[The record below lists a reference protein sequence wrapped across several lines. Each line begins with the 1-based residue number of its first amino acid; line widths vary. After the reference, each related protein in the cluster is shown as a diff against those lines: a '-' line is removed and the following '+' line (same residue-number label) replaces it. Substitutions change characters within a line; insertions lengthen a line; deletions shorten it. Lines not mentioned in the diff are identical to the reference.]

1 VTRGRCGFIA
11 AGLAAAAMLLVSACA
26 PVGPDYVKPEP
37 DAPPA
42 WNSRLGKGLSAARP
56 SPAELA
62 RWWEIL
68 KDPNLSRLIAQAV
81 KSNLSLKQAKA
92 RVRQARA
99 LRGISVAGLFPAV
112 NASGKFQANDN
123 SENTTSNPPSRLYD
137 AGLDAAW
144 ELDVFGGVR
153 RSVEAAQANLEAA
166 QADLSDVLV
175 SLAAE
180 VALSYVE
187 ARTFQ
192 ARLTVARANLASQE
206 NTYGFIQSRHE
217 AGLTNK
223 LALEQAR
230 YNLERTRALIP
241 NLEIGREASLNRLAV
256 LLGQAPGVVHKRLK
270 AAKPLPMPP
279 MSVAVGVPAEALRR
293 RPDLRRAE
301 RNLAA
306 QSAHIG
312 VATADLYPRF
322 RLSGSI
328 GLEAV
333 HAGDLLR
340 SSSFF
345 AGFLPTVSWKIFDAG
360 AVRQNIAVQYALQE
374 QYLLTYESTVL
385 KALEEVE
392 NALTGYALEQT
403 RRENLRQAV
412 GAAQEAAVLSQDLYK
427 AGLVN
432 FDSVLDAQRSLLEFQ
447 DQLALSEG
455 AVVQRLISLYKAL
468 GGGWAA
474 MTPETKK
481 AKPQKA
487 ETGKGL

>member
-1 VTRGRCGFIA
+1 MTRRRFQRA
-11 AGLAAAAMLLVSACA
+11 RVGLSVLALVFLAACA
-26 PVGPDYVKPEP
+26 PVGPDYVNPKPE
-37 DAPPA
+37 APQA
-42 WNSRLGKGLSAARP
+42 WNSGMEKGLSPQRATP
-56 SPAELA
+56 GQLA
-62 RWWEIL
+62 RWWDLL
-68 KDPNLSRLIAQAV
+68 KDPEMSELIAQAV
-81 KSNLSLKQAKA
+81 KSNLDLKQAKA

-99 LRGISVAGLFPAV
+99 LRGISRAGLFPTVEAG
-112 NASGKFQANDN
+112 AQFEAKDH
-123 SENTTSNPPSRLYD
+123 SENTSRNPSDRLYQ
-137 AGLDAAW
+137 AGLDAGW

-166 QADLSDVLV
+166 EADLADVLV

-187 ARTFQ
+187 VRTFQ
-192 ARLTVARANLASQE
+192 TRLTVARANLASQE

-217 AGLTNK
+217 AGLTTK

-241 NLEIGREASLNRLAV
+241 ALEIGREISLNRVAV
-256 LLGQAPGVVHKRLK
+256 LLGLAPGAVHGRLRK
-270 AAKPLPMPP
+270 ARPLPVPP
-279 MSVAVGVPAEALRR
+279 LSVAVGVPAEALRR

-306 QSAHIG
+306 QSARIG

-322 RLSGSI
+322 RLGGSI

-333 HAGDLLR
+333 QAGDLLR

-345 AGFLPTVSWKIFDAG
+345 AGFLPTISWKLFDAG
-360 AVRQNIAVQYALQE
+360 AIRQNIEVQHALQE
-374 QYLLTYESTVL
+374 QYLLAYEATVL
-385 KALEEVE
+385 TALEEVE
-392 NALTGYALEQT
+392 NALTGYALEQN
-403 RRENLRQAV
+403 RRENLRYAV
-412 GAAQEAAVLSQDLYK
+412 EAAKEAEGLSQDLYK

-455 AVVQRLISLYKAL
+455 AVVGRLVSLYKAL

-474 MTPETKK
+474 MAPEPQNPAQKK
-481 AKPQKA
+481 ADSS
-487 ETGKGL
+487 KGL

>member
-1 VTRGRCGFIA
+1 MARKRFQRAWT
-11 AGLAAAAMLLVSACA
+11 GLFALALVFLTACA

-37 DAPPA
+37 EAPQA
-42 WNSRLGKGLSAARP
+42 WNSGMDKGLSAQRATP
-56 SPAELA
+56 EELA
-62 RWWEIL
+62 RWWDLL
-68 KDPNLSRLIAQAV
+68 KDPELSKLVAQAV
-81 KSNLSLKQAKA
+81 KSNLDLKQAKA

-99 LRGISVAGLFPAV
+99 QRGISRAGLFPTVDAG
-112 NASGKFQANDN
+112 AQFEANDS
-123 SENTTSNPPSRLYD
+123 SENTARNPPDRLYQAGFD
-137 AGLDAAW
+137 AGW

-166 QADLSDVLV
+166 EADLEDVLV

-187 ARTFQ
+187 VRTFQ

-217 AGLTNK
+217 AGLTTK

-241 NLEIGREASLNRLAV
+241 ALEIGREASLNRLAV
-256 LLGQAPGVVHKRLK
+256 LLGQAPGAVHGRLK
-270 AAKPLPMPP
+270 AAKPLPVPP
-279 MSVAVGVPAEALRR
+279 LAVAVGVPAEALRR

-301 RNLAA
+301 RTLAA
-306 QSAHIG
+306 QSARIG

-322 RLSGSI
+322 RLGGSI

-333 HAGDLLR
+333 QAGDLLR

-345 AGFLPTVSWKIFDAG
+345 AGFLPSISWKLFDAG
-360 AVRQNIAVQYALQE
+360 AIRQNIEAQYAVQE
-374 QYLLTYESTVL
+374 QYLLAYQATVL
-385 KALEEVE
+385 SALEEVE
-392 NALTGYALEQT
+392 NALSGYALEQN
-403 RRENLRQAV
+403 RRANLRYAV
-412 GAAQEAAVLSQDLYK
+412 DAAKEAEMLSQDLYK

-447 DQLALSEG
+447 DQLALSRG
-455 AVVQRLISLYKAL
+455 AVVGRLISLYKAM

-474 MTPETKK
+474 MTPEPE
-481 AKPQKA
+481 KPAQPEA
-487 ETGKGL
+487 NRAKGL